1 MGCFGER
8 TFVEGEELLENQN
21 STYELMVM
29 EKAAQV
35 KRGSSTFYPF

>member
-8 TFVEGEELLENQN
+8 TVVEGD
-21 STYELMVM
+21 ELMVM